1 MARSGAK
8 REREASQQASHTME
22 SYGLQVPVKDGAPKP
37 PLGPP
42 EVEKSYCP
50 IARLWLG
57 AFACSSSLFEVVIPW
72 NYL

>member
-1 MARSGAK
+1 
-8 REREASQQASHTME
+8 ME